1 MLSSVDQCDG
11 IDKHFARKGFGHL
24 RPAAQFLTG
33 LHRGAFSL
41 RRYDVFAS
49 RHPLLDLR

>member
-33 LHRGAFSL
+33 AASWG
-41 RRYDVFAS
+41 VFVEAI
-49 RHPLLDLR
+49 